1 MSSAL
6 ESDAW
11 TRPLQGRRECM
22 EIEPGTDSPYG
33 LRQEIRDSAA
43 LIVMALAVVVIISV
57 LGLTFA

>member
-1 MSSAL
+1 
-6 ESDAW
+6 
-11 TRPLQGRRECM
+11 M